1 MITPVHRNALE
12 TSKKKQQDGTN
23 LPTYEAMDTKTPVD
37 EAMEPLQAVLHQS
50 QLTRAILKVIFFRDD
65 NEELRDENEELR
77 DDNEG
82 DENEDLSDNRSLGAS
97 VNSCDE
103 TIHEAVTNT
112 TTSAIMALTC

>member
-65 NEELRDENEELR
+65 NEELRDENE
-77 DDNEG
+77 G
-82 DENEDLSDNRSLGAS
+82 DENEDLSDNRTLGAS